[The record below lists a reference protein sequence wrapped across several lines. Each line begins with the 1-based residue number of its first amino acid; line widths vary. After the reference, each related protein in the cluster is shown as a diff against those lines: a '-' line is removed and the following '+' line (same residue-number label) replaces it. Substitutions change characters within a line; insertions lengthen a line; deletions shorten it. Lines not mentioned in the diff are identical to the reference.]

1 LIEEVGEW
9 VLRTACKQA
18 AAWAAAGAPLKISVN
33 VSARQFILG
42 DVARVVQSAL
52 ADAKL
57 APELLTLELTEGVML
72 DTTPAVRE
80 ALRIIRQTGVRV
92 AVDDFGTGYASL
104 RYVKH
109 FPMDVIKIDKEFV
122 RGLPLN
128 TENAAITNAI
138 VALAH
143 SLNLTVVAE
152 GVENEAEAEFL
163 KDLRCRYVQGYL
175 HARPMVA
182 ERFAEWRRARSTK

>member
-1 LIEEVGEW
+1 
-9 VLRTACKQA
+9 
-18 AAWAAAGAPLKISVN
+18 
-33 VSARQFILG
+33 
-42 DVARVVQSAL
+42 
-52 ADAKL
+52 
-57 APELLTLELTEGVML
+57 M
-72 DTTPAVRE
+72 
-80 ALRIIRQTGVRV
+80 RQTGVRV

-128 TENAAITNAI
+128 IENAAITNAI
-138 VALAH
+138 VSLAH

-163 KDLRCRYVQGYL
+163 RDLRCRIVQGFL
-175 HARPMVA
+175 HARPMPP
-182 ERFAEWRRARSTK
+182 EKFAAWRRERWPKT

>member
-1 LIEEVGEW
+1 
-9 VLRTACKQA
+9 
-18 AAWAAAGAPLKISVN
+18 
-33 VSARQFILG
+33 
-42 DVARVVQSAL
+42 
-52 ADAKL
+52 
-57 APELLTLELTEGVML
+57 M
-72 DTTPAVRE
+72 
-80 ALRIIRQTGVRV
+80 RV

-143 SLNLTVVAE
+143 SLNLMVVAE

-163 KDLRCRYVQGYL
+163 KDLRCRFVQGYL

-182 ERFAEWRRARSTK
+182 ERFAEWRRQRAAK